1 MYHHNNH
8 VNCNQK
14 DTKISIKAP
23 EEQICVGN
31 SYIESLTYTCIT
43 QRNALEFFACV
54 TKLIDTILKFC
65 PKAIK
70 FDLSLTF
77 PLNAP
82 FVKVRHI
89 KRELV

>member
-1 MYHHNNH
+1 MRWNFSH
-8 VNCNQK
+8 VSQ
-14 DTKISIKAP
+14 
-23 EEQICVGN
+23 N
-31 SYIESLTYTCIT
+31 S
-43 QRNALEFFACV
+43 
-54 TKLIDTILKFC
+54 LILFKRSG